1 MIAIK
6 SMYLSTYMYST
17 IEVQIFTYFPCIEP
31 SEYLHTIHVFNYQ
44 SIYILSVYLAI
55 RVSVWLK
62 HPPSPTVWQLS
73 DNYRRRKTVLL
84 TEYSHSIHIFNYPS
98 VYIVSMYSTTRVL
111 INILFMYS
119 TIIVFTYN
127 YPCTWQSDDWWV
139 LTCPR

>member
-1 MIAIK
+1 MFNTQFIWL
-6 SMYLSTYMYST
+6 LSNL
-17 IEVQIFTYFPCIEP
+17 CIYP
-31 SEYLHTIHVFNYQ
+31 HTCIQLLKYRYLHIFHVLNHQ
-44 SIYILSVYLAI
+44 SIYILSMYLAI

-73 DNYRRRKTVLL
+73 DNYRRRKTILL
-84 TEYSHSIHIFNYPS
+84 TEYSHSIHVFNYPS